1 MSYTSM
7 NYNRDNFNRILGRKI
22 IRKLITTAT
31 IIAGLSILD
40 KAL

>member
-1 MSYTSM
+1 MNCISM
-7 NYNRDNFNRILGRKI
+7 NYKKDDFNRILNRKI
-22 IRKLITTAT
+22 TKKLITTAT